1 MICILIKRVEGAEKM
16 TLALRRPKAVVRP
29 GRWSFFGPLSPYVYV
44 CNCNKEQIFMDY
56 IA

>member
-1 MICILIKRVEGAEKM
+1 M
-16 TLALRRPKAVVRP
+16 TLALRRPKAVVRS

-44 CNCNKEQIFMDY
+44 CNCNKEQIFMYY